1 MTVDDVR
8 NMLKAWIDSGAYEG
22 CYEDNN
28 FSDAVTNA
36 GKDIDDIV
44 FKDDILSF
52 TMRDGTV
59 HNFNLELKI
68 SERK

>member
-1 MTVDDVR
+1 MMVDDVR

-22 CYEDNN
+22 CYEGNN
-28 FSDAVTNA
+28 FSDAVSDA
-36 GKDIDDIV
+36 GDIDDIV